1 MKTFTIVASSILLCG
16 NVFGAGL
23 EVKELKR
30 DKPVDFQ
37 SEILPMLRSNCLA
50 CHNRTRSKGD
60 VILET
65 PADIRKGNDDG
76 SFVEPGKA
84 KDSFLFTIAAHLD
97 DPVMPPAKN
106 KVGAKNMKPEELGL
120 LKLWI
125 EQGAK
130 GEMRAAAPVVWQSY
144 RRETPPIYAVA
155 AGPHG
160 RFAAAGRG
168 NQIHL
173 YDATVGK
180 MLANLADP
188 SLAKH
193 GFYGVNDAAHLDVV
207 NALAFHP
214 NGRLL
219 ASGGF
224 RVVKLW
230 QRSAPAKKKE
240 FVVKALDGVRAVSSD
255 GKWLAVAEEN
265 NQTGLW
271 DLSQGKR
278 VRGLEKLQPPVKG
291 LAFSPNSARLVSGAA
306 DGSVRVW
313 NVADGKL
320 VAETVHEQGAGS
332 VAILGEEGKWF
343 ASAHADKIIRVW
355 ELPAE
360 QGGEVKMLKELKGH
374 TGDVTILVAMPN
386 DPNQLVS
393 GAKDNTAR
401 IWSAEG
407 GTAIRSISVGVPV
420 LSLAVSSDGQRI
432 ATSDGSNVVRLWNA
446 TNGQKVVDLQ
456 GNTRL
461 SRDTSREDGELAF
474 SKAEVKYFTDELK
487 KRGDEKKKVIDRRT
501 KGEKDLK
508 TAQGKPI
515 AEKKVASD
523 KARTERDAADK
534 KVEETTK
541 KAEETQKA
549 FEAKETASKE
559 ADAKSKDSTAKATAP
574 EAAEKKAVED
584 VAVKK
589 TAAAAA
595 QKALD
600 TFIVTKQKPATTAV
614 TTAANALTKATT
626 DKAAADKAFVTAKT
640 VLTKATTD
648 SQAADKVSAAV
659 ATAAATAKTKA
670 TTAATALANATKDT
684 TTKKTT
690 VATAKQALDTLVPT
704 KQKPAMTAA
713 TTAATALSTA
723 TADKT
728 AADKALATAKTTLT
742 KVTTDYNNS
751 EAVAKTA
758 EAKAKAIA
766 LETKKPKAE
775 KDKATADAVAKRTLV
790 TTAKTVLVTATT
802 VHIAATAK
810 ATAAGTV
817 FTTATTNKANA
828 DKALVGINQMVTTAM
843 ATLKAAETALTAAE
857 AVMKTA
863 VTADAKAKTDLV
875 AADKFAGE
883 KKVLATT
890 AKTVLT
896 TATTAQTTATTK
908 ATAAGT
914 AFTTATT
921 NKANADK
928 ALVTAEAGV
937 KKARET
943 LAVSQVALTESEKK
957 AAAVKVIA
965 DKARKVR
972 DDATKVLAD
981 TKKVF
986 GEAQKLRDDSKK
998 AKTDSEA
1005 DAKKKEAALTK
1016 AEKEY
1021 LDIENP
1027 RAQFER
1033 ELKRA
1038 GQDLVKAEAKEKEY
1052 QGFKTSAEND
1062 EKRETDENKASKET
1076 LAVAAK
1082 TLLRTIGFSPD
1093 GSVLYAAGDGK
1104 YAQVWNAGDGQPLE
1118 SIELS
1123 EAGVDFLAFTEDGSL
1138 CVAKGDTSALWDV
1151 FGKWELSKV
1160 LGGDEAASPIVNRV
1174 TSLDFSPDGKHLASG
1189 GGDPSRTGEIL
1200 VWNLEDGKLIHNL
1213 PGVHSDTVHAIEF
1226 SRDGKRLASGAADKF
1241 ARVTEIKTGAL
1252 VHSFEGHTHHVMG
1265 VSLQANGRV
1274 LASVGADKEI
1284 KVWNVVNGDRA
1295 GKGGGYTKEI
1305 TSIHF
1310 VGYGDNALITTA
1322 DKKAKVIRVP
1332 LGNPGNVRDLS
1343 GVADVMHAG
1352 DVSRNGKVAVAGGED
1367 GVFRVWNIA
1376 DGKALQTFEPPAKED
1391 PDGLTAN

>member
-23 EVKELKR
+23 DVKEVKR
-30 DKPVDFQ
+30 DKPIDFQ

-180 MLANLADP
+180 MLTNLTDP

-193 GFYGVNDAAHLDVV
+193 GFYGANDAAHLDVV

-240 FVVKALDGVRAVSSD
+240 FAVKTLDGVRAVSSD

-278 VRGLEKLQPPVKG
+278 ARGLEKLQPPVKG
-291 LAFSPNSARLVSGAA
+291 LAFSANSSRLVSGAA

-343 ASAHADKIIRVW
+343 ASAHADKVIRVW
-355 ELPAE
+355 ELPVE
-360 QGGEVKMLKELKGH
+360 SGGEVKMHKELKGH
-374 TGDVTILVAMPN
+374 TGDVTTLLAMAT
-386 DPNQLVS
+386 DPKQLIS

-401 IWSAEG
+401 IWNAEG
-407 GTAIRSISVGVPV
+407 GTVIRSISVGMPV

-432 ATSDGSNVVRLWNA
+432 ATSDGTNIVRLWNA
-446 TNGQKVVDLQ
+446 TDGKKVADLK
-456 GNTRL
+456 GNAKL
-461 SRDTSREDGELAF
+461 SRETGREDGELAF
-474 SKAEVKYFTDELK
+474 SKAELKYFTDELK
-487 KRGDEKKKVIDRRT
+487 KRGDEKKKVIDRKT

-508 TAQGKPI
+508 TAQEKPI
-515 AEKKVASD
+515 AEKKAASD

-534 KVEETTK
+534 KVEDTTK

-549 FEAKETASKE
+549 FEAKETASKDAE
-559 ADAKSKDSTAKATAP
+559 AKSKEVAAKVVAPEGLEKTANQTLESKKNDLAAKKKTRESLINTKLNPAKQKLVKATQFFI
-574 EAAEKKAVED
+574 EVEKKRVEME
-584 VAVKK
+584 
-589 TAAAAA
+589 TAF
-595 QKALD
+595 K
-600 TFIVTKQKPATTAV
+600 
-614 TTAANALTKATT
+614 
-626 DKAAADKAFVTAKT
+626 
-640 VLTKATTD
+640 
-648 SQAADKVSAAV
+648 SAGNEV
-659 ATAAATAKTKA
+659 EK
-670 TTAATALANATKDT
+670 
-684 TTKKTT
+684 
-690 VATAKQALDTLVPT
+690 AKQAR
-704 KQKPAMTAA
+704 
-713 TTAATALSTA
+713 
-723 TADKT
+723 
-728 AADKALATAKTTLT
+728 
-742 KVTTDYNNS
+742 
-751 EAVAKTA
+751 
-758 EAKAKAIA
+758 AKA
-766 LETKKPKAE
+766 E
-775 KDKATADAVAKRTLV
+775 
-790 TTAKTVLVTATT
+790 
-802 VHIAATAK
+802 
-810 ATAAGTV
+810 
-817 FTTATTNKANA
+817 
-828 DKALVGINQMVTTAM
+828 
-843 ATLKAAETALTAAE
+843 KAAETAEVLEKKVQDDPAKPEPEKQKAKQEAAIKRKL
-857 AVMKTA
+857 A
-863 VTADAKAKTDLV
+863 ADAKTAHENLINSKLNPAKQKLD
-875 AADKFAGE
+875 ASDKAVVDGKS
-883 KKVLATT
+883 KKE
-890 AKTVLT
+890 
-896 TATTAQTTATTK
+896 
-908 ATAAGT
+908 AAGKEL
-914 AFTTATT
+914 AATEG
-921 NKANADK
+921 D
-928 ALVTAEAGV
+928 V
-937 KKARET
+937 KKADQ
-943 LAVSQVALTESEKK
+943 AIVVSDTGFKDAEKK
-957 AAAVKVIA
+957 ANEAKMEA
-965 DKARKVR
+965 DKVRKVR
-972 DDATKVLAD
+972 DDATKLLAD
-981 TKKVF
+981 AKKVF

-998 AKTDSEA
+998 AKTDAEA

-1027 RAQFER
+1027 RAQFDR

-1052 QGFKTSAEND
+1052 QEYKVSAEND
-1062 EKRETDENKASKET
+1062 EKREIDENKVAKDV
-1076 LAVAAK
+1076 LAAAVK
-1082 TLLRTIGFSPD
+1082 TVLRTVCFSSD
-1093 GSVLYAAGDGK
+1093 GSVVFAAGDGK
-1104 YAQVWNAGDGQPLE
+1104 YTQAWSAGDGQTLE
-1118 SIELS
+1118 SIELG
-1123 EAGVDFLAFTEDGSL
+1123 EDGVDFLASTGEASL
-1138 CVAKGDTSALWDV
+1138 FVVKGDTSALWDV

-1160 LGGDEAASPIVNRV
+1160 LGGDDAASPIVNRV
-1174 TSLDFSPDGKHLASG
+1174 TSLNFSPDGKQLASG

-1200 VWNLEDGKLIHNL
+1200 VWNVEDGKLIHNL

-1241 ARVTEIKTGAL
+1241 ARVTEIKSGAL

-1305 TSIHF
+1305 TSIRF

-1322 DKKAKVIRVP
+1322 DKKAKLIRVP
-1332 LGNPGNVRDLS
+1332 LGNPANVRDLA
-1343 GVADVMHAG
+1343 GVGDVMHAG

-1391 PDGLTAN
+1391 LDGLTAN